1 LALKYTIRNPNL
13 QDSHILDEENSC
25 QPIIR
30 QEKPPWFFTN
40 VIGKPRGVWPT
51 FVSFSGAHAFQRDGP
66 SLVYCHASATWDEP
80 SPKERERAMGFQIN
94 ITSHTKVTKL
104 EHNALLGR
112 GMDLN
117 SITWFMVTHVLFQM
131 YTTRALIQS
140 AYSSGNVTTWHP
152 DQIHLPI
159 FNTLYFTL
167 NVWGEDG
174 PCHLIQVIF
183 YTPKNTSTSREI
195 IVTFYEYAQLDSGEP
210 NTPSSSNT
218 LSNSIPCVSNYLFVM
233 GNQLIKTETI

>member
-1 LALKYTIRNPNL
+1 
-13 QDSHILDEENSC
+13 
-25 QPIIR
+25 
-30 QEKPPWFFTN
+30 
-40 VIGKPRGVWPT
+40 
-51 FVSFSGAHAFQRDGP
+51 
-66 SLVYCHASATWDEP
+66 
-80 SPKERERAMGFQIN
+80 MGFQIN

-117 SITWFMVTHVLFQM
+117 SITQFMVTHVLFQM

-233 GNQLIKTETI
+233 GNQLIKTETIQVINLLIKYENMFAFSMKDLSRCKTMQFFINLTNDTPTY